1 MLPAA
6 TPSASCAARNR
17 GNDHLRAGL
26 LDEAASAYAEALAAA
41 SWREG
46 GALTQ
51 LPAADRADA
60 TAALLN
66 RAQVRLKQGRPADAV
81 RDCACVLA
89 ADPGNEK
96 ALFRRASALE
106 TLGEMRP
113 AMEDAVRLLQVNRG
127 SVEGTALLR
136 RLRSA
141 STAGGAGRPAAAA
154 AARARMTVEE
164 AVSCLRG
171 GAPPASAEG
180 SAGSGKNS
188 GQGG

>member
-1 MLPAA
+1 MFFPQQV
-6 TPSASCAARNR
+6 SAQSQK
-17 GNDHLRAGL
+17 LFSKL
-26 LDEAASAYAEALAAA
+26 EY
-41 SWREG
+41 
-46 GALTQ
+46 
-51 LPAADRADA
+51 
-60 TAALLN
+60 
-66 RAQVRLKQGRPADAV
+66 
-81 RDCACVLA
+81 
-89 ADPGNEK
+89 PGNEK

-188 GQGG
+188 GQGGGGRR